1 MVVRVPNA
9 AGPLSGGTSTGTSPT
24 IRSSQHG
31 SLAQLANAAGFS
43 DSRCTEVRPMVHGMK
58 SAGRRA
64 VWSAFSAV
72 TKLALAA
79 ESGQFRGHIVTSNLM
94 GYLRA

>member
-1 MVVRVPNA
+1 
-9 AGPLSGGTSTGTSPT
+9 
-24 IRSSQHG
+24 
-31 SLAQLANAAGFS
+31 
-43 DSRCTEVRPMVHGMK
+43 MVHGMK

-64 VWSAFSAV
+64 VWSASQRSRSSP
-72 TKLALAA
+72 LAA